1 MKVRSFKKK
10 ANGFYQVL
18 LEETE
23 PLLIHEDLILKYDI
37 LRSQKLEEE
46 TIKQIEKENK
56 KYIVYQDALTSLKT
70 RLRSTKELKERLT
83 KKEYP
88 NQEIE
93 EVIKTLTK
101 QGYLNDKIYAESYVH
116 DKISF
121 SKDGPEKI
129 KEELKRK
136 GIKIEDIEQALCCFT
151 NELEQTRIKKIID
164 KENKTNRSKS
174 EVVLKRKLLETL
186 VRNGYHKETI
196 TPLLEEIKNK
206 NENTIYQKEYE
217 KQKKKLEKKY
227 QGKELEYKLKE
238 KMYQKG
244 FHYEN
249 MDERP

>member
-37 LRSQKLEEE
+37 LKKQKLEEE
-46 TIKQIEKENK
+46 TIRQIEEENK
-56 KYIVYQDALTSLKT
+56 KYVVYQDALASLKT

-88 NQEIE
+88 KKEIE
-93 EVIKTLTK
+93 EVIATLTK
-101 QGYLNDKIYAESYVH
+101 QGYLNDKIYADSFVH

-129 KEELKRK
+129 KEELLRL
-136 GIKIEDIEQALCCFT
+136 GIKTEYIEQALCCFT
-151 NELEQTRIKKIID
+151 SDIEQMRIKKIID
-164 KENKTNRSKS
+164 KETKTNRTKS
-174 EVVLKRKLLETL
+174 EVILKRKLLENL
-186 VRNGYHKETI
+186 VRNGYHKEYI
-196 TPLLEEIKNK
+196 TPLLEKAKNQ
-206 NENTIYQKEYE
+206 NEKSIYQKEYE

-244 FHYEN
+244 FHYES
-249 MDERP
+249 MD